1 MNKTIVKPIL
11 FYLFASVLAFFILIP
26 FFWMISTSLK
36 GYGALMSIPIQ
47 WIPETI
53 SFKSF
58 AQIFAIFPFARAIF
72 NSAFVSILST
82 TITILSASMAAYV
95 FAKIKFRAR
104 EKLFLVVL
112 ATMMIPGQVTVIPI
126 FLVLKKLGLI
136 NTFTGLI
143 APTIFNAFAI
153 FMLRQYIKDI
163 PDDFINAA
171 VMDGASYFRIFRSVI
186 MPLSVPIIM
195 TLGVITFMGAWNDY
209 FWPLIILS
217 DKTKMTLSL
226 ALSQLN
232 GQYVSK
238 YNILMAG
245 SLLSMIPIIVIYI
258 FAQKYFT
265 SGLQLGGIKG

>member
-1 MNKTIVKPIL
+1 MSKTIAKPIF
-11 FYLFASVLAFFILIP
+11 FYLFASLLAFFILIP

-36 GYGALMSIPIQ
+36 SYGALMSIPIR

-53 SFKSF
+53 SFKSYAKVF
-58 AQIFAIFPFARAIF
+58 VIFPFARAIF
-72 NSAFVSILST
+72 NSAFVSVLST
-82 TITILSASMAAYV
+82 VITILSASMAAYV
-95 FAKIKFRAR
+95 FAKIRFKGR
-104 EKLFLVVL
+104 ERLFLVVL
-112 ATMMIPGQVTVIPI
+112 ATMMIPSQVTVIPI

-153 FMLRQYIKDI
+153 FMLRQHMKDI
-163 PDDFINAA
+163 PDDFIDAA
-171 VMDGASYFRIFRSVI
+171 VIDGASYFRIFRSVI
-186 MPLSVPIIM
+186 LPLSMPII
-195 TLGVITFMGAWNDY
+195 TILGVITFMGAWNDY
-209 FWPLIILS
+209 FWPLVILY
-217 DKTKMTLSL
+217 DKAKMTLSL

-232 GQYVSK
+232 GQHTDM

-258 FAQKYFT
+258 FAQKYFM